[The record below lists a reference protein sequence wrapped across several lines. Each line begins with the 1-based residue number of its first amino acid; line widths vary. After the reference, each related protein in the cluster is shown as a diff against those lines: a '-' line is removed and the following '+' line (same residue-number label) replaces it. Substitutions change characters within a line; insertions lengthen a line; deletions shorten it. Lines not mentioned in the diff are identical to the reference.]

1 MSGSRSKIRTV
12 VEPGLLMQLQAAATR
27 VDRRAIPAMEASES
41 ADAPGADVETGA
53 LRQGGPRPD
62 RSSWGQGVAH
72 TRRQVR
78 TTLSVP
84 DWVGEKAR
92 RLVMAITVSEQR
104 DASLG
109 ATLGMALDLLERELR
124 SRGVGIPER
133 EVALRTGPRHR

>member
-1 MSGSRSKIRTV
+1 MSGSKSKIRTV

-27 VDRRAIPAMEASES
+27 VDRGATPVVGAPES
-41 ADAPGADVETGA
+41 ADAPGAEVASGA
-53 LRQGGPRPD
+53 LPLGGKRPD
-62 RSSWGQGVAH
+62 RSSWDEGVAH
-72 TRRQVR
+72 ARRQVR

-84 DWVGEKAR
+84 GWVGEKAR

-124 SRGVGIPER
+124 ARGVGIPER